1 MVESPWGVEP
11 QTYALRG
18 RSRASLKFEVD
29 APTSANAFA
38 RLESTQVSAQ
48 LDPPRGRTACYGV
61 AVGERPPRRYVAGT
75 SPVRASL
82 FPLFPARSPRR
93 RPLQPANVGKPRPP
107 LRHRIR
113 LTLAEIR
120 RLFNV
125 RDQAKHIIH
134 TAMRWS
140 AYRHEHQADARA
152 HHFKRHFKR
161 RLKIQYLAL

>member
-61 AVGERPPRRYVAGT
+61 AVGERSPRRYVAGT
-75 SPVRASL
+75 CEP
-82 FPLFPARSPRR
+82 
-93 RPLQPANVGKPRPP
+93 
-107 LRHRIR
+107 
-113 LTLAEIR
+113 T
-120 RLFNV
+120 
-125 RDQAKHIIH
+125 
-134 TAMRWS
+134 
-140 AYRHEHQADARA
+140 YRHEHQADARA